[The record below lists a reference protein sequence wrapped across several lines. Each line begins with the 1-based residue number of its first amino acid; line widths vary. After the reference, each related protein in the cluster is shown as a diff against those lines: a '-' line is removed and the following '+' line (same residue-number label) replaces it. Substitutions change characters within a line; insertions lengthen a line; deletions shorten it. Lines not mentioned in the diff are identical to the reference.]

1 MTSSGERERRYMK
14 NDEKTQPPWA
24 TALMGR
30 DKIPPRDVWD
40 EERPTTPI
48 RGAQRYWGTLA
59 LNASIELFSS
69 I

>member
-1 MTSSGERERRYMK
+1 MWGACVGFVRSSVSPAREL
-14 NDEKTQPPWA
+14 A
-24 TALMGR
+24 AL
-30 DKIPPRDVWD
+30 
-40 EERPTTPI
+40 PI